1 VRVRKSGCLSFAALF
16 CFAVP
21 LKSTDRPDPSGDR
34 ILVVY
39 FKGAAAYPS
48 HIVSQI
54 QSEVE
59 HVMRPLKLRFEW
71 RAMEGNYRTDPA
83 CMAVI
88 LTFSGTCSYDQSC
101 RRNLEPVSLGWTHI
115 TDGEILPF
123 CSVDCTLVRQTIAS
137 VLQKRLAQD
146 RQTLISRAIG
156 RVIAHEFYHILAGT
170 RQHSKDGLASASVEP
185 NDLVLYEGSF
195 DTVAIARM
203 RIALE
208 KRSCAPAQD
217 IADGQ

>member
-1 VRVRKSGCLSFAALF
+1 MRVRESGCFFFAALF
-16 CFAVP
+16 CFAP
-21 LKSTDRPDPSGDR
+21 LKAVDRHARSGDPV
-34 ILVVY
+34 LVVY
-39 FKGAAAYPS
+39 FKGAAAYPI

-59 HVMRPLKLRFEW
+59 HAMLPLKLRFEW
-71 RAMEGNYRTDPA
+71 RAMEGDYRTDPA

-88 LTFSGTCSYDQSC
+88 LTFNGTCLYDRSC
-101 RRNLEPVSLGWTHI
+101 RRNLDPVSLGWTHI

-137 VLQKRLAQD
+137 VLQRRRAED
-146 RQTLISRAIG
+146 RQTLISRAVG

-170 RQHSKDGLASASVEP
+170 RQHSRYGLASASVEP
-185 NDLVLYEGSF
+185 DDLVLYDENF
-195 DTVAIARM
+195 DALAITRM
-203 RIALE
+203 RTALE

-217 IADGQ
+217 VADGQ